1 MLETTR
7 EIPNRDFY
15 GAFYGLKT
23 EEFKS
28 NLKKL
33 SIEELKL
40 FALRSKLL
48 GFTPANKIQDGFL
61 NSIKRT
67 RAFFGGNKTGK
78 TTCGALFMIYY
89 ALGIPRFWPLEMIKV
104 PSYLRIVT
112 TDFNSGVE
120 KIIRPKIED
129 WLPREEVVRY
139 DKESRTY
146 YLKIGSRI
154 ELMSQDQELDKFAGT
169 DRDGTWFDEEC
180 DWDIYQECQMRH
192 ITTGGF
198 SLLTMTPV
206 KGLSWVYDKIYE
218 LDGIS
223 PNIECFF
230 TSIFDNP
237 HLKKEE
243 IDMISEGLDEQD
255 KEIRLYGKFI
265 HRSGLVYNE
274 FSRGEPHVINPF
286 IIPDEW
292 IKVAAI
298 DHHIRKPEFISF
310 VALSPDGDAYIYDE
324 VVDKGLIPD
333 VADRLK
339 MREFNIKENL
349 AYTLIDSLS
358 NQPDPIT
365 GTSARREYSKH
376 GIHTIPGSKD
386 KDAGISE
393 VKKYLQIN
401 KDTGKPRLFVFKT
414 CKQHIH
420 EFTHYVWDEY
430 VIHPENKDQKQEAK
444 DKDCDLLEN
453 IRRILL
459 SFRRYE
465 SRDIESEW
473 NEEYYNE
480 LTQYRQ
486 QCASGGGY

>member
-1 MLETTR
+1 MLSQT
-7 EIPNRDFY
+7 EIPESNIY
-15 GAFYGLKT
+15 SAFYGLKP
-23 EEFKS
+23 EEFKA
-28 NLKKL
+28 NLEKL

-61 NSIKRT
+61 KSQKRI

-78 TTCGALFMIYY
+78 TTSGALFMIYY
-89 ALGIPRFWPLEMIKV
+89 ALGIPRFWPKELITQ
-104 PSYLRIVT
+104 PAYLRVVT

-120 KIIRPKIED
+120 KIIRPKLDEWIPKDEI
-129 WLPREEVVRY
+129 LKY
-139 DKESRTY
+139 DRESRTY
-146 YLKIGSRI
+146 YFKNGSKI

-223 PNIECFF
+223 KNIECFF

-243 IDMISEGLDEQD
+243 IDMIAEGLDDQD
-255 KEIRLYGKFI
+255 KQIRLYGKFI
-265 HRSGLVYNE
+265 HRSGLIYE
-274 FSRGEPHVINPF
+274 DFTKGEPYVIDPF
-286 IIPDEW
+286 KIPDEW
-292 IKVAAI
+292 KKVAAI
-298 DHHIRKPEFISF
+298 DHHLRKPEFESF
-310 VALSPDGDAYIYDE
+310 VARSPDGDAYIYDE
-324 VVDKGLIPD
+324 VIDKGLIGE
-333 VADRLK
+333 VADRMK
-339 MREFNIKENL
+339 ARQTNMKEKL
-349 AYTLIDSLS
+349 EYILIDSLS
-358 NQPDPIT
+358 NTPDPIT
-365 GTSARREYSKH
+365 GTSARREYAKH

-393 VKKYLQIN
+393 VKKYLKIN
-401 KDTGKPRLFVFKT
+401 PETKKPKLFVFKT

-430 VIHPENKDQKQEAK
+430 VIHPENKEQKQEAK

-465 SRDIESEW
+465 SRDIEEEW

-480 LTQYRQ
+480 LTAYRQ
-486 QCASGGGY
+486 QCAAGGGY